1 MVRIA
6 WLVLAIL
13 AAFVIFVECIADVGG
28 DATPI
33 PKPTATRQV
42 SEFFPLYS
50 INSNIWS
57 PLS

>member
-6 WLVLAIL
+6 WLVLAVL
-13 AAFVIFVECIADVGG
+13 AAFVIFVECLADVGG

-33 PKPTATRQV
+33 PQPMPTLQV
-42 SEFFPLYS
+42 SGPLPLYS
-50 INSNIWS
+50 VSSNTWS